1 MRHPLIVSVV
11 LSALVL
17 IAALSVPTS
26 SAAEPT
32 GDRLVF
38 VAGSTKRVCQLTGD
52 LDRTSGRPT
61 LSRTGKRFGIF
72 GTDLGSSFEHDGRLF
87 FLFGDTWG
95 RPGLRDAVAWTRSD
109 TPQNLLL
116 DFYKAPDGGWLPL
129 TVPSVDMG
137 AFEVPTGGVSVGGR
151 MYVAVTTDW
160 SPQRYAMGRSVL
172 TVSQDDGRTFQA
184 LYDLSRTKFIN
195 VSFWSSGGW
204 LYLFGSGQY
213 RRSDVYLARTRP
225 ADLADRP
232 RLLYFHGFD
241 RRGTPQWSAREPEAV
256 PLFHHPVVGEFS
268 VAYCQSV
275 RRYVLLY
282 NSTSPRGIIMRSAPA
297 PWGPWSEGEIIFDPW
312 RDHGYGYFMHIP
324 ATFKASKHDSAND
337 PWRENDWGGEY
348 GPYVTARFT
357 TGSARGCRIFYTM
370 STWNPYAVVVMQT
383 DLKLAAAGKR
393 PPASGGP

>member
-1 MRHPLIVSVV
+1 MRHPHIVSAV
-11 LSALVL
+11 LLALVL
-17 IAALSVPTS
+17 IAALDVPT
-26 SAAEPT
+26 AAEPA

-61 LSRTGKRFGIF
+61 LSRIGKRFGIF

-95 RPGLRDAVAWTRSD
+95 RPGLQDAVAWTRSA
-109 TPQNLLL
+109 TPGSLLL

-129 TVPSVDMG
+129 TVPGVDMG
-137 AFEVPTGGVSVGGR
+137 AFEVPSGGVSVGGR

-160 SPQRYAMGRSVL
+160 SPQRFVMGRSVL
-172 TVSQDDGRTFQA
+172 TVSQDDGRSFQA
-184 LYDLSRTKFIN
+184 LYDLSSAKFIN
-195 VSFWSSGGW
+195 VSFWSAGGW
-204 LYLFGSGQY
+204 LYIFGSGQY

-225 ADLADRP
+225 ADLADRS
-232 RLLYFHGFD
+232 RLLYFRGSD
-241 RRGTPQWSAREPEAV
+241 RKGVPQWSAHEPEAV

-268 VAYCQSV
+268 VTYCPPV

-282 NSTSPRGIIMRSAPA
+282 NSTRPRGIIMRSAQT
-297 PWGPWSEGEIIFDPW
+297 PWGPWSKGEMIFDPW
-312 RDHGYGYFMHIP
+312 RDHGYGNFMHVP
-324 ATFKASKHDSAND
+324 ATYKAGKSDAVND
-337 PWRENDWGGEY
+337 PGRGADWGGEY
-348 GPYVTARFT
+348 GPYLMARFT
-357 TGSARGCRIFYTM
+357 TGGARGCRLFYTM

-383 DLKLAAAGKR
+383 DLKLEAGGKR